1 MKMSIHVELKEALGG
16 RIPAFVVTNN
26 QGDLRWEIWVSRDC
40 VEEELVNALQGLIKR
55 FDDRCVTI
63 LKHFL
68 FLVHQMLYVI
78 ARIC

>member
-1 MKMSIHVELKEALGG
+1 
-16 RIPAFVVTNN
+16 
-26 QGDLRWEIWVSRDC
+26 

>member
-1 MKMSIHVELKEALGG
+1 
-16 RIPAFVVTNN
+16 
-26 QGDLRWEIWVSRDC
+26 

-78 ARIC
+78 ARICWMHSVFEFVSM